1 MGLKFNPLTGNLE
14 TKPLVSHLYHQGT
27 EKVFATSAGFRTTGE
42 GEFDGGI
49 RLTDTRRIKF
59 GDNADFEIYHNGTN
73 NYLDSSN
80 GHIYLRL
87 KDTGGNQENAIK
99 CTQNGNVEIS
109 FDGTKK
115 LETLGG
121 GVDVTGYLDTS
132 DGGTFTASGAYGIS
146 IHNTNNPSMGHLFIY
161 GDNGLI
167 RFRNNSNTYTARIGY
182 NEGSNSLFLHNQEA
196 GTDLGIIA
204 DGAKLGD
211 NKKFIAGNDSDL
223 SIYHTGTDSRM
234 INAGSDLLMYTT
246 GSHQVKIQSNSLD
259 SVVCVPNESTKLYFD
274 GQEKLKTRGDGA
286 QVYGTLTASGLTSA
300 GGLTTEGGYIN
311 LQGSETRKILLQGVD
326 GNFIQYRN
334 ASGVFAAN
342 LTSVGNG
349 DTFRIQNEKSGGNIF
364 LDSTRLEINASQ
376 IDFNNLPTSDPAVSG
391 RLWNDSG
398 TVKISAG

>member
-167 RFRNNSNTYTARIGY
+167 RFRNNSNTYTAVIACSY
-182 NEGSNSLFLHNQEA
+182 
-196 GTDLGIIA
+196 IIK
-204 DGAKLGD
+204 KL
-211 NKKFIAGNDSDL
+211 
-223 SIYHTGTDSRM
+223 
-234 INAGSDLLMYTT
+234 
-246 GSHQVKIQSNSLD
+246 
-259 SVVCVPNESTKLYFD
+259 E
-274 GQEKLKTRGDGA
+274 
-286 QVYGTLTASGLTSA
+286 
-300 GGLTTEGGYIN
+300 
-311 LQGSETRKILLQGVD
+311 
-326 GNFIQYRN
+326 
-334 ASGVFAAN
+334 
-342 LTSVGNG
+342 
-349 DTFRIQNEKSGGNIF
+349 
-364 LDSTRLEINASQ
+364 Q
-376 IDFNNLPTSDPAVSG
+376 I
-391 RLWNDSG
+391 
-398 TVKISAG
+398 